1 MDNVTLV
8 KITSNDLYKAVKNY
22 LHNDLGMSST
32 INKEYIDKVIEAA
45 VGKRVEQLFN
55 DETVINRIIERK
67 IADVIVHGDKSWM
80 GRVDRSFHA
89 VVLDQIK
96 KAVQEEVTKKL
107 NIAITL
113 DSKPLPGEV
122 ADEKNS

>member
-32 INKEYIDKVIEAA
+32 INREYIDKVIEAA

-55 DETVINRIIERK
+55 DETVIHRIIENK
-67 IADVIVHGDKSWM
+67 IAAVIAYGDKSWM

-107 NIAITL
+107 NISVTL
-113 DSKPLPGEV
+113 DGKSLPGEI

>member
-32 INKEYIDKVIEAA
+32 INKEYIDKVIETA
-45 VGKRVEQLFN
+45 VSKRVEQLFN
-55 DETVINRIIERK
+55 DESVINRIIERK
-67 IADVIVHGDKSWM
+67 IADVIAYGDKSWM

-107 NIAITL
+107 NISVTL
-113 DSKPLPGEV
+113 DGKSLPGEV
-122 ADEKNS
+122 ADEKSS